1 MKRSA
6 APERSRGETAARP
19 TARRRV
25 PVISKR
31 RNGGLKCP
39 YCGEDNDRV
48 LDSRPAEDG
57 SKIRRRRECLACKK
71 RFTTYEVVESL
82 PLIVIKKDGTR
93 EAFDRGKMLGGMLRA
108 CEKRA
113 VPLEKLET
121 AATEIETSL
130 QNSLEREVTS
140 GAIGSLVMEKLKEID
155 EVAYVRFASVYRRF
169 KDVSSFM
176 TEIQSLLGPDGGE
189 AGE

>member
-1 MKRSA
+1 M
-6 APERSRGETAARP
+6 
-19 TARRRV
+19 
-25 PVISKR
+25 
-31 RNGGLKCP
+31 KCP